1 MTKLQMVY
9 VTLNGRLGFDPKKV
23 IRKTANG
30 DTEVTEFCIACNPF
44 VGGVTHANF
53 YNVTVWPGRFEG
65 IVKKLVKGSAVV
77 ATGILYIVEYK
88 DKNGIARTANNINLH
103 HLGFPV
109 ADTEEIIKSV
119 KTLKKKLVHT
129 WMITLK
135 CQTQQLIVNLLGRVK
150 SKMNL

>member
-1 MTKLQMVY
+1 MTNLEMVY
-9 VTLNGRLGFDPKKV
+9 VTVNGRLGFDPKKV

-30 DTEVTEFCIACNPF
+30 DTEVTELRIACNPF

-88 DKNGIARTANNINLH
+88 DKNGNARTANNINLH

-109 ADTEEIIKSV
+109 ADTEEIYQKRKKIKKEVGTYLDDNAEVPDSAIN
-119 KTLKKKLVHT
+119 TEPT
-129 WMITLK
+129 GES
-135 CQTQQLIVNLLGRVK
+135 QE
-150 SKMNL
+150 